1 MAKVIASLSEKQAD
15 ELLADWR
22 FWARPQQIAPDGDWR
37 VWLIMAGRGWG
48 KTRTG
53 AEYVREQ
60 IESRTCSR
68 FALVGPTAADCRDVM
83 VEGESGI
90 LAISHDGFRP
100 NYEPSKRRLTW
111 PNGTIATTYSAD
123 EPDRLRGPQH
133 DGAWCDEPAAWK
145 YPEAFDMLMFGLRL
159 GSDPR
164 AVVTGTPK
172 PVRLIR
178 ELLKSPTTHLTRG
191 STYENRDN
199 LAPAF
204 LEQIVNRY
212 EGTRLGRQEL
222 LGELLDDVPGALWT
236 RQRIDDLRVSTAPDL
251 IRIVVA
257 IDPAMTANEDSDE
270 TGIGVA
276 GKGVDGHLYV
286 LKDLSCRMSPD
297 GWARRAV
304 NAYQEFQADRI
315 VAEVNNGGD
324 LVEQVLRTVDAK
336 VAYKAVHAS
345 RGKRVRAEPISSL
358 YEQGK
363 AHHVGSMPDLEDQ
376 MCNFTSDGF
385 DGSPDRVDWLV
396 WAASELMLGNQV
408 QMPPTAQIKS
418 LEQSSTWSL
427 D

>member
-1 MAKVIASLSEKQAD
+1 
-15 ELLADWR
+15 
-22 FWARPQQIAPDGDWR
+22 
-37 VWLIMAGRGWG
+37 
-48 KTRTG
+48 
-53 AEYVREQ
+53 
-60 IESRTCSR
+60 
-68 FALVGPTAADCRDVM
+68 
-83 VEGESGI
+83 
-90 LAISHDGFRP
+90 
-100 NYEPSKRRLTW
+100 
-111 PNGTIATTYSAD
+111 
-123 EPDRLRGPQH
+123 
-133 DGAWCDEPAAWK
+133 
-145 YPEAFDMLMFGLRL
+145 
-159 GSDPR
+159 
-164 AVVTGTPK
+164 
-172 PVRLIR
+172 
-178 ELLKSPTTHLTRG
+178 
-191 STYENRDN
+191 
-199 LAPAF
+199 
-204 LEQIVNRY
+204 
-212 EGTRLGRQEL
+212 
-222 LGELLDDVPGALWT
+222 
-236 RQRIDDLRVSTAPDL
+236 
-251 IRIVVA
+251 
-257 IDPAMTANEDSDE
+257 
-270 TGIGVA
+270 
-276 GKGVDGHLYV
+276 V